1 MVCLNKAV
9 GFLSGY
15 WHPKE
20 PSIYPRMESVVERLG
35 PSTNGIRESKYYN
48 TFLGR
53 VKLLVISLKA
63 FLGDYPLQGI
73 RLKSITRTADEV
85 SKVCEDWG
93 QYSIQV
99 RSNPL
104 LKTAGNVDHIFYQ
117 RISLLAVMAKS
128 VVAGNPLGY
137 DREKII
143 RTNIGYIVEALQF
156 DPQEEFTKFLKN
168 T

>member
-1 MVCLNKAV
+1 M
-9 GFLSGY
+9 
-15 WHPKE
+15 
-20 PSIYPRMESVVERLG
+20 ERLG
-35 PSTNGIRESKYYN
+35 PSTDGIRESKYYN

-63 FLGDYPLQGI
+63 FLGDYPLQGV

-85 SKVCEDWG
+85 SNICEDWG

-117 RISLLAVMAKS
+117 RISLLAVMAKY
-128 VVAGNPLGY
+128 VVAGSSLGCY
-137 DREKII
+137 REKII
-143 RTNIGYIVEALQF
+143 RTNIEYIMEALQF
-156 DPQEEFTKFLKN
+156 DPQEEFTKLLKI